1 MSDKKLNRSQNSL
14 QEQFDDLIFAK
25 VMEAHCEKE
34 SREILDEIENEVD
47 RQEPDMELFNKLM
60 RKSESKQTLQTVL
73 IFLKKTVVYVSVFFF
88 VCVLSFSSVLA
99 VSAEAR
105 EYVKEAL
112 HHLIFEY
119 DERYTAVGVGN
130 PTGFVDPHL
139 YTWEG
144 AYAPTYIP
152 EGYVYSEEHSD
163 LDYNGG
169 TAFTV
174 YLKGEEVLVLTQANN
189 STVMKIDTENTDRVE
204 NIMIGESEALL
215 VVKGNRTHIVW
226 SHGSTMLSVKGYES
240 PEEIIKVAEGI
251 KNFQIVLE

>member
-1 MSDKKLNRSQNSL
+1 MSEKKLDLSQNSL
-14 QEQFDDLIFAK
+14 QEEYEDLVFKK
-25 VMEAHCEKE
+25 VMDSYCEKE
-34 SREILDEIENEVD
+34 SREILDEIENEAD
-47 RQEPDMELFNKLM
+47 RQEPDMKLFNRLM
-60 RKSESKQTLQTVL
+60 RKSQSKQTLKTVVVV
-73 IFLKKTVVYVSVFFF
+73 FKKTLVYVSVFFF

-112 HHLIFEY
+112 YHLIFEY
-119 DERYTAVGVGN
+119 DERYTAVGIGK

-152 EGYVYSEEHSD
+152 EGYVYSEEYSD
-163 LDYNGG
+163 TSGG
-169 TAFTV
+169 SDMSVIICTDGDKILSFLQGNDSSIA
-174 YLKGEEVLVLTQANN
+174 Y
-189 STVMKIDTENTDRVE
+189 IDTENADRVE
-204 NIMIGESEALL
+204 HIVIGESEALL
-215 VVKGNRTHIVW
+215 VVKGNRTHVVW

-251 KNFQIVLE
+251 KIFK

>member
-1 MSDKKLNRSQNSL
+1 MSEKKLDLSQNSL

-34 SREILDEIENEVD
+34 SREILNEIESETD
-47 RQEPDMELFNKLM
+47 RQEPDMKLFNRLM
-60 RKSESKQTLQTVL
+60 RKSQSKQTLKTVVVV
-73 IFLKKTVVYVSVFFF
+73 LKKALVYVSVFFF

-112 HHLIFEY
+112 YHLIFEY
-119 DERYTAVGVGN
+119 DERYTAVGVGK

-152 EGYVYSEEHSD
+152 EGYVYSEELSD
-163 LDYNGG
+163 ING
-169 TAFTV
+169 TAGRHRVIYTN
-174 YLKGEEVLVLTQANN
+174 GENIINLVQSND
-189 STVMKIDTENTDRVE
+189 STIAKVDTENAERVE
-204 NIMIGESEALL
+204 HIIIGKSEALL
-215 VVKGNRTHIVW
+215 VVKDSYLNLIW
-226 SHGSTMLSVKGYES
+226 SNGTTMLTVKGYET
-240 PEEIIKVAEGI
+240 PEEIIKIAEGI
-251 KNFQIVLE
+251 KIFN

>member
-1 MSDKKLNRSQNSL
+1 MSEKKLDLSQNSL
-14 QEQFDDLIFAK
+14 QEEYEDLVFKK
-25 VMEAHCEKE
+25 VMDAHCEKE
-34 SREILDEIENEVD
+34 SREILDEIENEAD
-47 RQEPDMELFNKLM
+47 RQEPDMKLFNRLM
-60 RKSESKQTLQTVL
+60 RKSQSKQTLKTVVVV
-73 IFLKKTVVYVSVFFF
+73 FKKTLVYVSVFFF

-112 HHLIFEY
+112 YHLIFEY

-152 EGYVYSEEHSD
+152 EGYVYSEEYSD
-163 LDYNGG
+163 LDYDSG

-174 YLKGEEVLVLTQANN
+174 YCKDAKIIVFTQSNDSSIAY
-189 STVMKIDTENTDRVE
+189 VDTENADRVE
-204 NIMIGESEALL
+204 HIVIGESEALL
-215 VVKGNRTHIVW
+215 VEKN
-226 SHGSTMLSVKGYES
+226 GSTTITWSCGSKMLMVDGNDVTA
-240 PEEIIKVAEGI
+240 EIIKVAEGI
-251 KNFQIVLE
+251 KIFK

>member
-1 MSDKKLNRSQNSL
+1 MSDKKFNHSQNSL

-47 RQEPDMELFNKLM
+47 CQEPDMELFNRLM

-112 HHLIFEY
+112 YHLIFEY

-139 YTWEG
+139 YAWEG

-163 LDYNGG
+163 INGI
-169 TAFTV
+169 TDT
-174 YLKGEEVLVLTQANN
+174 YLIIYTKDDKVINFEQSND
-189 STVMKIDTENTDRVE
+189 STVTKIDTENADRVE
-204 NIMIGESEALL
+204 YIMIGESEALL
-215 VVKGNRTHIVW
+215 VVKGNRTHVVW
-226 SHGSTMLSVKGYES
+226 SHGSTMLTVKGYES

-251 KNFQIVLE
+251 KIFK

>member
-1 MSDKKLNRSQNSL
+1 MSDKKFNRSQNSL

-47 RQEPDMELFNKLM
+47 RQEPDMELFNRLM

-112 HHLIFEY
+112 YHLIFEY

-130 PTGFVDPHL
+130 PTGFVNPHL

-163 LDYNGG
+163 ISGGSDMSVVIYANGDKSLSFLQG
-169 TAFTV
+169 NDSSIA
-174 YLKGEEVLVLTQANN
+174 Y
-189 STVMKIDTENTDRVE
+189 IDTENADRLE
-204 NIMIGESEALL
+204 HIMIGESEALL
-215 VVKGNRTHIVW
+215 VVKGNRTHVVW

-251 KNFQIVLE
+251 KIFK